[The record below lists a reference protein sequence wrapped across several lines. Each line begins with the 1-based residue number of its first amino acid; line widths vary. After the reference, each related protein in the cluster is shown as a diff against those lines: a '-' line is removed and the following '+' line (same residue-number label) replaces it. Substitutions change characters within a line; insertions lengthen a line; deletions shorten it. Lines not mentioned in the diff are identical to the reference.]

1 MAKRSA
7 SPFGDDDDGAPPR
20 KVRRGPLAA
29 VPVTHHYTLPGS
41 GRVYAFSTRDTH
53 KAARVH
59 ALLSAHAQQHTASLL
74 DALGIRTP
82 TEEEEDEGPRQEIPE
97 SVAAAARLL
106 LPMINVYTDWRVI

>member
-7 SPFGDDDDGAPPR
+7 SPYVDDDDAAPPR

-59 ALLSAHAQQHTASLL
+59 ALLGAHAQQHTTFLL
-74 DALGIRTP
+74 GALGIITP
-82 TEEEEDEGPRQEIPE
+82 PQQEDSVPA
-97 SVAAAARLL
+97 SVATAARLL
-106 LPMINVYTDWRVI
+106 RPMINVYTDWRTVVE